1 MSLGKRRKSVPVEV
15 GGDKSSQVRIKPGD
29 SHAGCLYHGLY
40 IMLDIFNASHTH
52 TQTHI
57 QTQQGHA
64 RVRVRYFDSAPP
76 APGHQLCATG
86 DPVGD
91 RDRTAEAPRG
101 RPGSF
106 RLLRWG
112 VLRIW
117 PLLGLPPCLLLAL
130 ADFSLC
136 ALASSCGDVRIG
148 TTLESFL
155 FPRFG

>member
-1 MSLGKRRKSVPVEV
+1 M
-15 GGDKSSQVRIKPGD
+15 
-29 SHAGCLYHGLY
+29 
-40 IMLDIFNASHTH
+40 
-52 TQTHI
+52 
-57 QTQQGHA
+57 
-64 RVRVRYFDSAPP
+64 RVRYFDSAPP

-117 PLLGLPPCLLLAL
+117 PLFGLPPCLLLAL

-136 ALASSCGDVRIG
+136 AIREGMTAESSGNTAGDAAELGDAPGCRLASSCGDVRIG